1 MSQPSS
7 YTGFSRLATHVWS
20 LVNGKTPR
28 SLLDATESG
37 LALKSVRAVLRALN
51 VEVGVVVFWCS
62 SSTTFG
68 IRASSEWKRDSILVG
83 SHHHRVSILKP
94 FSIILSPLSTLCFL
108 IILFIRQS
116 FWMSAFHLLASFS
129 KYCFYRRPKSM
140 YPSKLGKE
148 NSACK
153 NVI

>member
-94 FSIILSPLSTLCFL
+94 FSLILPTLSTFCFL
-108 IILFIRQS
+108 IILFLRPS

-129 KYCFYRRPKSM
+129 KYCFYGRPKSM

-148 NSACK
+148 NSAYK